1 MSAVAPRVVAV
12 VVAWNRRELVAATL
26 AALEAQTAPLHRI
39 VVIDNG
45 STDGS
50 AEMVEER
57 FPGVALTRL
66 GRNTGG
72 AGGFTAGIER
82 AVTAHDAELVW
93 LMDDDTVPDPT
104 ALAELLRARS
114 VAPARTTVLASAVR
128 WTDGRP
134 HPMNTPRTR
143 PSAGRASVARAARH
157 GCTPVRTASFVSML
171 IEVDAIRTHGLPMAD
186 YFLWNDDFEYSA
198 RLLRR
203 GRGYLVHGSTVEH
216 RTRTFGSTDVDPG
229 ARFVYEVR
237 NKLWMLRLSS
247 ALSPAE
253 RVLYAGAALVGWS
266 RTIARS
272 ADRPLLLRGLVD
284 GVRQGIGRRPRPAA
298 EVLAGLGA
306 VTEGV
311 RRMEAEAGRAQP
323 TGP

>member
-1 MSAVAPRVVAV
+1 MSADTPRVVAV
-12 VVAWNRRELVAATL
+12 VVAWNRRELVAQTL
-26 AALEAQTAPLHRI
+26 TALEAQTVAPHRI

-45 STDGS
+45 SDDGS
-50 AEMVEER
+50 AEMVEQR

-82 AVTAHDAELVW
+82 AVTVHDAELVW

-114 VAPARTTVLASAVR
+114 AAPGGTTVLASAVR

-134 HPMNTPRTR
+134 HPMNTPRPR
-143 PSAGRASVARAARH
+143 PSASRASIARAARH
-157 GCTPVRTASFVSML
+157 GCTPVRTASFVSVM
-171 IEVDAIRTHGLPMAD
+171 IEVDAVRALGLPMAD

-216 RTRTFGSTDVDPG
+216 RTRTYGSTDVDPG
-229 ARFVYEVR
+229 ARFVFEVR
-237 NKLWMLRLSS
+237 NKIWMLRLSS

-253 RVLYAGAALVGWS
+253 RVLYAGAALVSWV

-272 ADRPLLLRGLVD
+272 ADRPLLIRGLLD
-284 GVRQGIGRRPRPAA
+284 GARQGLGRRPRPAA
-298 EVLAGLGA
+298 EVLAELDA
-306 VTEGV
+306 ITAGV
-311 RRMEAEAGRAQP
+311 RRIEADAGRA
-323 TGP
+323 

>member
-12 VVAWNRRELVAATL
+12 VVAWNRRELVQATL
-26 AALEAQTAPLHRI
+26 AALEAQTAPLHRV

-45 STDGS
+45 SDDGS
-50 AEMVEER
+50 AEVVEER

-82 AVTAHDAELVW
+82 AVTVHDAELVW

-104 ALAELLRARS
+104 ALAELLRARAA
-114 VAPARTTVLASAVR
+114 APRGTVVLASAVR

-143 PSAGRASVARAARH
+143 PSASRASVARAARH
-157 GCTPVRTASFVSML
+157 GCTPVRTASFVSLM
-171 IEVDAIRTHGLPMAD
+171 IEVDAIRAHGLPMAD

-229 ARFVYEVR
+229 ARFVFEVR
-237 NKLWMLRLSS
+237 NKLWMLRLSR
-247 ALSPAE
+247 ALAPAE
-253 RVLYAGAALVGWS
+253 RVLYAGAALVGWT

-272 ADRPLLLRGLVD
+272 ADRPLLVRGLVD

-298 EVLAGLGA
+298 EVLAGLGD
-306 VTEGV
+306 VTAGV
-311 RRMEAEAGRAQP
+311 RRIEEGAGRA
-323 TGP
+323 

>member
-12 VVAWNRRELVAATL
+12 VVAWNRRELVQATL

-45 STDGS
+45 SDDGS
-50 AEMVEER
+50 AEMVERR
-57 FPGVALTRL
+57 FPAVALTRL

-82 AVTAHDAELVW
+82 AVSAHDAELVW

-104 ALAELLRARS
+104 ALAELLRARAA
-114 VAPARTTVLASAVR
+114 APRGTVVLASAVR

-143 PSAGRASVARAARH
+143 PSASRSSVARAARH
-157 GCTPVRTASFVSML
+157 GCTPVRTASFVSMM
-171 IEVDAIRTHGLPMAD
+171 IEVDAIRAHGLPMAD

-229 ARFVYEVR
+229 ARFVFEVR
-237 NKLWMLRLSS
+237 NKLWMLRLSH
-247 ALSPAE
+247 ALAPAE
-253 RVLYAGAALVGWS
+253 RVLYAGAALVGWT

-272 ADRPLLLRGLVD
+272 ADRPLLVRGLVD
-284 GVRQGIGRRPRPAA
+284 GVRQGLGRRPRPAA
-298 EVLAGLGA
+298 DVLADLGD
-306 VTEGV
+306 VTAGV
-311 RRMEAEAGRAQP
+311 RRIEEGAGRA
-323 TGP
+323 

>member
-1 MSAVAPRVVAV
+1 MSGVPPRVVAV
-12 VVAWNRRELVAATL
+12 VVAWNRRELVVETL
-26 AALEAQTAPLHRI
+26 AALAAQTVPLHEV
-39 VVIDNG
+39 VVIDNA

-50 AEMVEER
+50 GDVIRER
-57 FPGVALTRL
+57 FPDVALTRL
-66 GRNTGG
+66 PTNTGG

-82 AVTAHDAELVW
+82 ALTVHGAELVW

-104 ALAELLRARS
+104 ALAELLRARAA
-114 VAPARTTVLASAVR
+114 APRGTVVLASAVR

-143 PSAGRASVARAARH
+143 PGASRASVARAARH
-157 GCTPVRTASFVSML
+157 GCTPVRTASFVSL
-171 IEVDAIRTHGLPMAD
+171 LVEADAIRAHGLPMAD

-198 RLLRR
+198 RLLRH

-229 ARFVYEVR
+229 ARFVFEVR
-237 NKLWMLRLSS
+237 NKLWMLRLSH
-247 ALSPAE
+247 ALAPAE
-253 RVLYAGAALVGWS
+253 RVLYAGAALVGWT

-284 GVRQGIGRRPRPAA
+284 GVRQGLGRRPRPAA
-298 EVLAGLGA
+298 EVLAGLGD

-311 RRMEAEAGRAQP
+311 RRIERAAGRA
-323 TGP
+323 

>member
-12 VVAWNRRELVAATL
+12 VVAWNRRELVQATL
-26 AALEAQTAPLHRI
+26 AALEAQTAPLHRV

-45 STDGS
+45 SDDGS
-50 AEMVEER
+50 AEVVEER

-82 AVTAHDAELVW
+82 AVTVHDAELVW

-104 ALAELLRARS
+104 ALAELLRARAA
-114 VAPARTTVLASAVR
+114 APRGTVVLASAVR
-128 WTDGRP
+128 WTDGRA

-143 PSAGRASVARAARH
+143 PSASRASVARAARH
-157 GCTPVRTASFVSML
+157 GCTPVRTASFVSLM
-171 IEVDAIRTHGLPMAD
+171 IEVDAIRAHGLPMAD

-229 ARFVYEVR
+229 ARFVFEVR
-237 NKLWMLRLSS
+237 NKLWMLRLSR
-247 ALSPAE
+247 ALAPAE
-253 RVLYAGAALVGWS
+253 RVLYAGAALVGWT

-272 ADRPLLLRGLVD
+272 ADRPLLVRGLVD

-298 EVLAGLGA
+298 EVLAGLGD
-306 VTEGV
+306 VTAGV
-311 RRMEAEAGRAQP
+311 RRIEEGAGRA
-323 TGP
+323 